1 VQGSKTD
8 DKITAENFIPI
19 REVRIASAKMS
30 GDNLVLWVETG
41 RYLSCDD
48 YQAFQDELRN
58 KVKVLPPNKHSFVAQ
73 DVPELRSAKPVDTTK
88 CGDDIEA
95 WNTIVA
101 AVADLEVYRNAVFY
115 RVLGIKK
122 DESYIITN
130 ERKASDEP
138 QRVYTLTANE
148 TYELQIHY
156 SLPPKQ
162 FDLCNTNVEISG
174 HDWFTVFGDCSI
186 QDRVGNCSLPLKSRL
201 PFEEY
206 PKDKTVN
213 LPVSVSTSNVIG
225 PHVNLPILIINEKWY
240 RKVGRKKG
248 SLFSLI
254 VAGSVFFISQMFLS
268 SPALSFAAATMSTLA
283 VIVVTALVDRIKG

>member
-1 VQGSKTD
+1 
-8 DKITAENFIPI
+8 
-19 REVRIASAKMS
+19 
-30 GDNLVLWVETG
+30 
-41 RYLSCDD
+41 
-48 YQAFQDELRN
+48 
-58 KVKVLPPNKHSFVAQ
+58 
-73 DVPELRSAKPVDTTK
+73 
-88 CGDDIEA
+88 
-95 WNTIVA
+95 
-101 AVADLEVYRNAVFY
+101 
-115 RVLGIKK
+115 
-122 DESYIITN
+122 
-130 ERKASDEP
+130 
-138 QRVYTLTANE
+138 
-148 TYELQIHY
+148 
-156 SLPPKQ
+156 
-162 FDLCNTNVEISG
+162 
-174 HDWFTVFGDCSI
+174 
-186 QDRVGNCSLPLKSRL
+186 L